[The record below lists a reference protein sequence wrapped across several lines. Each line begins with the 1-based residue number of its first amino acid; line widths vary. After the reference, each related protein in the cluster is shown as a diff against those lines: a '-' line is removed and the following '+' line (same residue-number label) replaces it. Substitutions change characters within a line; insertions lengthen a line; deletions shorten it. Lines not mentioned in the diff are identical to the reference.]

1 MTTVNTAKP
10 TTSVVNLAR
19 PADGETWAS
28 IATTWASE
36 LESWAESGSFLD
48 NVARV
53 SSSMTNVAKP

>member
-1 MTTVNTAKP
+1 MINEAKP
-10 TTSVVNLAR
+10 STSLINLAR

-28 IATTWASE
+28 ILTTWASE